1 MNKELYLLSGLG
13 ADKRVFDFLDLNGF
27 RLIHIEW
34 VKPFENEKIE
44 SYARRLLPQIKTA
57 RPTLIGVSFGGMI
70 AIEIAKQITTD
81 KLILIS
87 SAKTKTDIPFRY
99 RLAGNFWV
107 NRLIPAPLYR
117 HANFVVYWL
126 FGVRK
131 KQEKQLLKAIM
142 DEADNNFV
150 DWATNAIVNWDNE
163 KLLPNVIT
171 IHGTADHVLP
181 FIKAD
186 HKVEN
191 GGHLMIVSKAKEVS
205 RILQDILN

>member
-1 MNKELYLLSGLG
+1 MLSGLG
-13 ADKRVFDFLDLNGF
+13 ADKRVFDYLDLNGF
-27 RLIHIEW
+27 TLIHIEW

-44 SYARRLLPQIKTA
+44 SYARRLLPQIKTD

-87 SAKTKTDIPFRY
+87 SAKTKKDIPFRY

-126 FGVRK
+126 FGVTK
-131 KQEKQLLKAIM
+131 KQEKQLLKTIM

-163 KLLPNVIT
+163 ELLPNMIT
-171 IHGTADHVLP
+171 IHGTADRVLP
-181 FIKAD
+181 FIKPD

-191 GGHLMIVSKAKEVS
+191 GGHLMVVSKAKEIS
-205 RILQDILN
+205 QILQNILN